1 MKRTLAFAALL
12 FCAALVQ
19 AAVTPFSYYTR
30 PDGTP
35 LLIPQVREYKAGEG
49 ISRFPAAVTVSV
61 PKDEELIVEE
71 IAAEL
76 ARFPE
81 IKVAAGG
88 EDSFFRFVVTDK
100 DVPKDPEGYTL
111 AVTEK
116 GVTVSS
122 RTTDGLFRGAQTVRN
137 LLRNTPAAEL
147 KCCRIADWPEFKVRG
162 YTFILRNTPESEFD
176 TVLRT
181 IEALAAFKLNAV
193 FLSLEDAFPFKRNPL
208 TKRKIA
214 YSREK
219 LEQLVEFCRRRHIE
233 IIPTTQ
239 IWSHCVWM
247 MSHPDWDKMKEG
259 DAERRWNSLCCPY
272 NEQARELTRMMIEEQ
287 IELYRPKLFYVLL
300 DEIYLGPFRACPHC
314 KKVPPR
320 KILGDYLAFLRETI
334 EKKHGVRI
342 LVCHDSFVNH
352 PRWKHGDWFR
362 QQLGKEIYVR
372 WWSYQDRLPVE
383 QLAPFE
389 GHTVMGNAI
398 CGKPF
403 NVYNMAHL
411 MKRFGG
417 IGCNMTYFYY
427 SKDGVLGQ
435 LAHETPDS
443 IGGFVNGADYVWNL
457 RDTPPHALDY
467 DGTFEAM
474 RILRPETL
482 TMPPRSGR
490 AVPVPIAGV
499 VVNAELSASGDF
511 PRFADDAAVKEF
523 ADALAKLPENF
534 RLLTSPGGK
543 YYAVRLVD
551 RPGGT
556 LGVGFSFGKCKAEQ
570 FSLLLTASRPM
581 NGMDYFCARIYG
593 KKRFD
598 YVPAARLTI
607 RYADGSQKEVP
618 LGYRKELTDWNR
630 PFGGFG
636 MRMAVRGFDADRS
649 FVTFGICDIRNP
661 HPEKPIS
668 GIFFFS
674 GKLDGISVALLAL
687 SAWGADRS
695 FEGSG
700 FAVDPA
706 EVAKHPVVK
715 SAIRSAKYKVS
726 HSFNGGMG
734 GTEVIVSPALRGV
747 AKSEIVDDP
756 ASPSGGKVLRI
767 TIPGGKYRTGEKQD
781 GGYLRV
787 TVRIPC
793 RLEKGTKGLVFDG
806 SLKARPEDFSRC
818 NIYLQSEGDAKS
830 RSRRVYHLLTLRP
843 QWDRIFNSYWTKEG
857 KVLADITQ
865 ARYAAVS
872 YFFKD
877 ITGPV
882 EIRIGDL
889 GGTDLQLS
897 SAPIW
902 AEGGEAE
909 PI

>member
-1 MKRTLAFAALL
+1 MKKSFITAACLL
-12 FCAALVQ
+12 CAAVLQ

-30 PDGTP
+30 SDGTP

-49 ISRFPAAVTVSV
+49 SVKIPAAATVAV
-61 PKDEELIVEE
+61 PKGEELIIEE

-76 ARFPE
+76 KRFPE
-81 IKVAAGG
+81 IKVSAKDGDA
-88 EDSFFRFVVTDK
+88 FFRFVVTDK
-100 DVPKDPEGYTL
+100 EVPENTEGYTL

-116 GVTVSS
+116 GVTVFS

-137 LLRNTPAAEL
+137 LLRNAPASEL
-147 KCCRIADWPEFKVRG
+147 KHCAIADWPEFEVRG
-162 YTFILRNTPESEFD
+162 YTFVLRNTPESEFD
-176 TVLRT
+176 AVLRT

-193 FLSLEDAFPFKRNPL
+193 FLSLEDAFPFKQNPL
-208 TKRKIA
+208 TKRKVA

-219 LEQLVEFCRRRHIE
+219 LEQLVDFCRRRHIE

-247 MSHPDWDKMKEG
+247 TSHPDWEKMKEG
-259 DAERRWNSLCCPY
+259 DPDKLWNSLCCPY

-287 IELYRPKLFYVLL
+287 IELYHPKLFYVLL
-300 DEIYLGPFRACPHC
+300 DEIYLGPFRSCPHC
-314 KKVPPR
+314 RKVPPR
-320 KILGDYLAFLRETI
+320 KILGDYLAFLREII

-352 PRWKHGDWFR
+352 PRWKYGDWFR
-362 QQLGKEIYVR
+362 EQLGKEIYVR
-372 WWSYQDRLPVE
+372 WWSYQDQLPVKE
-383 QLAPFE
+383 LAPFK
-389 GHTVMGNAI
+389 GHVVMGNAI
-398 CGKPF
+398 CGKPV

-411 MKRFGG
+411 MKHFGG

-427 SKDGVLGQ
+427 SKDGVIGRLPY
-435 LAHETPDS
+435 ETPDS

-457 RDTPPHALDY
+457 RATPPHALDY

-490 AVPVPIAGV
+490 AVPVPFAAA
-499 VVNAELSASGDF
+499 VNAELSASGDF
-511 PRFADDAAVKEF
+511 PRFADDAAAKEF

-543 YYAVRLVD
+543 YYAAQLAGRA
-551 RPGGT
+551 
-556 LGVGFSFGKCKAEQ
+556 GFGRHGIGFAFGKRKAEQ
-570 FSLLLTASRPM
+570 LSLLLTASRPA
-581 NGMDYFCARIYG
+581 NGMDYYCARIYG
-593 KKRFD
+593 KKRFA
-598 YVPAARLTI
+598 YEPAAHFTI
-607 RYADGSQKEVP
+607 QYADGSKHTVP

-630 PFGGFG
+630 PFGGYN
-636 MRMAVRGFDADRS
+636 MRMAVRGFDAARR
-649 FVTFGICDIRNP
+649 FVTFGICDVRNP
-661 HPEKPIS
+661 HPEKPIAS
-668 GIFFFS
+668 FS
-674 GKLDGISVALLAL
+674 IHSDDLDDISVALLAM
-687 SAWGADRS
+687 SAWEIDRP
-695 FEGSG
+695 FRNSG
-700 FAVDPA
+700 FAIDPA
-706 EVAKHPVVK
+706 EVVQRSGVK

-726 HSFNGGMG
+726 HSFNDGMG
-734 GTEVIVSPALRGV
+734 GTEVIVSPALRGI

-756 ASPSGGKVLRI
+756 ASPAGGKVLKI

-793 RLEKGTKGLVFDG
+793 RLEKGTKSLVFDG
-806 SLKARPEDFSRC
+806 ILKAKPEDFSRC
-818 NIYLQSEGDAKS
+818 NIYLQSEGDAES

-843 QWDRIFNSYWTKEG
+843 QWTRTFNSYWTKEG
-857 KVLADITQ
+857 KVLKDITQ

-872 YFFKD
+872 FFFRD
-877 ITGPV
+877 ITEPV

-889 GGTDLQLS
+889 GGSELPIS
-897 SAPIW
+897 SAPVW
-902 AEGGEAE
+902 VEGGEAE